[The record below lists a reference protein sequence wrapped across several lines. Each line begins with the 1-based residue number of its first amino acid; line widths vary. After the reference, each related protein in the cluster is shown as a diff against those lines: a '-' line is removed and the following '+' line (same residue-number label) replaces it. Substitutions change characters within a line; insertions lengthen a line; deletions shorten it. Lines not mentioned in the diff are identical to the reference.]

1 MINAMR
7 KRVTFMVLVYFEQQ
21 QHVFWIVFLHLYFSS
36 LDFIYLGFIGRFC
49 YYYFRI
55 NVKFILF
62 YSEKLYL
69 SVVFSK

>member
-1 MINAMR
+1 MVNATR

-36 LDFIYLGFIGRFC
+36 FDFIYLGFIGRFW
-49 YYYFRI
+49 YQ
-55 NVKFILF
+55 KFILF
-62 YSEKLYL
+62 YSEKLSL